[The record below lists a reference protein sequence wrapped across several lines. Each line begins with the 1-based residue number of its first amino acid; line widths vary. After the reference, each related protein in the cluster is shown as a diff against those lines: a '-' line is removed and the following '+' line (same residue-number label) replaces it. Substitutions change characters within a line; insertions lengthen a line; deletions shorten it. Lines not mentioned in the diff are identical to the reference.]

1 MLYLDETRCS
11 EAHTQLIFIWTD
23 ENIEHIESR
32 HQVSPEEVED
42 IFYNNPHI
50 RISNSQPNDPLRY
63 LAFGQTD
70 EGRYLMAVFIKTPD
84 GNIKPFSAREMTV
97 AEKRDYNKKRR

>member
-1 MLYLDETRCS
+1 M
-11 EAHTQLIFIWTD
+11 IFIWTN

-32 HQVSPEEVED
+32 HKVSLEEVED
-42 IFYNNPHI
+42 VFYDKPI
-50 RISNSQPNDPLRY
+50 IPISNSQSNNPLRY

-84 GNIKPFSAREMTV
+84 GNIKPFSAREMTA
-97 AEKRDYNKKRR
+97 AEKRDFNKNRR